1 MKRLALFIVAVFI
14 LTYFMPIKTADSPR
28 IKHTWTKV
36 DSKAYAKDRL
46 SAWENKQ
53 WKCLDKLWTK
63 ESHWKSDAYNT
74 VKVMGR
80 NAGGIPQ
87 LLGMSPKIPPTD
99 QIDRGLDYIIYR
111 YGTPCK
117 ALYFHERNWW
127 Y

>member
-1 MKRLALFIVAVFI
+1 MRRLALFIIAIII
-14 LTYFMPIKTADSPR
+14 LTYFIPIKTADSPPV
-28 IKHTWTKV
+28 KHKWTKV
-36 DSKAYAKDRL
+36 DSKSYARDKL
-46 SAWENKQ
+46 SAWEVKQ

-63 ESHWKSDAYNT
+63 ESHWDSKAYNT

-87 LLGMSPKIPPTD
+87 LLGMSPSVKPTD
-99 QIDRGLDYIIYR
+99 QIDRGLDYIMYR

-117 ALYFHERNWW
+117 ALYFHEKKWW